1 MRYPFAVLSLLMS
14 LATAAAADKI
24 ELAHKPDQ
32 KLNGPFAVAFA
43 ADGTLYFVEMEKGQ
57 RLRKIVNG
65 VVVTVA
71 GTGEKGNDGD
81 GNKGLTVQFNGMHNL
96 VAGAD
101 DTLYL
106 ADTFNNRIRTFD
118 PKAAT
123 VSRYAGTGEKG
134 FAGDGGPADDA
145 KFGGVYCLAFDK
157 DRANLFVTDLDNR
170 RIRKI
175 EMKKRVVTTVAGNG
189 QKGTPKDGEKALD
202 QPLSDPR
209 AAAVDSKG
217 RLYIVERSGHALRV
231 VDEDGKIRTVAGTG
245 KAGSGVGPALQA
257 AMNGPKHLCIDTD
270 DTVLIADTE
279 NHRVV
284 RYVPKTEKLEP
295 VAGTGKKGTA
305 GIGGDPTAAELNQ
318 PHGVTVQPKT
328 GTLFI
333 ADSSNNR
340 IVKILK

>member
-1 MRYPFAVLSLLMS
+1 MRYAFALLTIA
-14 LATAAAADKI
+14 LTLHAGAADKLV
-24 ELAHKPDQ
+24 LAHNADQ
-32 KLNGPFAVAFA
+32 KLVAPFAVAFA

-57 RLRKIVNG
+57 RLRKVVNG
-65 VVVTVA
+65 LVVTVA

-81 GNKGLTVQFNGMHNL
+81 GGKGLAAQFNGMHNL
-96 VAGAD
+96 VIGAD

-123 VSRYAGTGEKG
+123 VSKYAGTGEKG

-175 EMKKRVVTTVAGNG
+175 ELKKRTVTTVAGNG
-189 QKGTPKDGEKALD
+189 QKGVPKDGEKALD

-217 RLYIVERSGHALRV
+217 RLYIVERGGHALRV
-231 VDEDGKIRTVAGTG
+231 VDEDGKVRTVAGTG

-284 RYVPKTEKLEP
+284 RYVPKTEKLEL

-305 GIGGDPTAAELNQ
+305 GVGGDPTAAELAQ

-340 IVKILK
+340 IVKVVK